1 MRILILNQI
10 LYTADNNTIPVVSS
24 IKDTMIY
31 GMCLGFVNTGH
42 TVTLAASEEYKPQSP
57 ETYDFTVRFFSSDIP
72 RIFAPSILPFSSELY
87 RFIKREQANFD
98 LVISS
103 EVFSFQS
110 LFAAILC
117 PRKTLIWHR
126 TPKKIPSAAV
136 KNLVP
141 NDRPAVP
148 EKSPADYSQIEARLR
163 FHQILPAQCYGY
175 GIGPRD
181 KRR

>member
-1 MRILILNQI
+1 
-10 LYTADNNTIPVVSS
+10 
-24 IKDTMIY
+24 
-31 GMCLGFVNTGH
+31 MCLGFVNTGH

-57 ETYDFTVRFFSSDIP
+57 ETYDPPHLRSQHTTLFIGIIP
-72 RIFAPSILPFSSELY
+72 IHKKRASELRSGHIQRSILFPIAVC
-87 RFIKREQANFD
+87 RDTMPPQNTDMAGAN
-98 LVISS
+98 
-103 EVFSFQS
+103 
-110 LFAAILC
+110 
-117 PRKTLIWHR
+117 R

-148 EKSPADYSQIEARLR
+148 EKSPSDYSQIEARLR